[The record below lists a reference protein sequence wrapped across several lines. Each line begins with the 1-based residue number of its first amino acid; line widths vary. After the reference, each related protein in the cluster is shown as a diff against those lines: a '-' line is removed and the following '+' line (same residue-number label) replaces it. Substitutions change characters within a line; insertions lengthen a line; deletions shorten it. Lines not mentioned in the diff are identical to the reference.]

1 MIDRQPAW
9 VPDPETMSRA
19 NLTWLMAD
27 RDFSSYEDLHR
38 WSTLHPADFWG
49 VVIER
54 LGIVF
59 RVPPDTLLDGETLSP
74 SWLPG
79 AQLNIVD
86 SCFTAPPEHIAVVY
100 RRDGEI
106 RSLTYAE
113 LRSLVD
119 RFANGFVAAGFSP
132 GDRIAIAM
140 PMTVEAVAAYLGTIA
155 AGGVV
160 VSIADSFAPHEIATR
175 LDLTGPV
182 AVVTQDRLLRAGKE
196 LPMYTKVVD
205 AGAGVCIVLST
216 GAGAQ
221 IRAED
226 TTWDDFLGV
235 DDPFEAVAVDPG
247 AHANILF
254 SSGTTGVPK
263 AIPWSHVTPIKAAM
277 DGHFHHD
284 IHPDDIVAWPTN
296 LGWMMGPWLI
306 YAALVNNAALALYDD
321 APGGPGFTE
330 FVADAGVTVL
340 GLVPS
345 IAASWR
351 ASSALDG
358 VDWTRVR
365 VLSSTGEASNPSDYG
380 WLMKRVAGV
389 PMIEYCGGTEI
400 GGGYLTGTVLQP
412 AFPSLFSTPALGLDV
427 RILDDRGDPATSGE
441 LFLVPPSIGLSAD
454 LLNSDHH
461 EVYHVD
467 VPLADVSLRRHG
479 DHMERLTDGYYRAL
493 GRVDDTMNLGGI
505 KVSSAEIEH
514 VIAQVS
520 GVAETAAIAVSPSD
534 GGPSRLVVYAV
545 ATPVGVPDVGRWKI
559 DMQTAI
565 SAELNPLFRVHDVV
579 AVDVLPRTASAKVM
593 RRELRERYD
602 S

>member
-175 LDLTGPV
+175 LDLTNPV

-196 LPMYTKVVD
+196 LPMYAKVVD
-205 AGAGVCIVLST
+205 AGARVCIVLST
-216 GAGAQ
+216 GAGTE

-226 TTWDDFLGV
+226 STWDDFLGV
-235 DDPFEAVAVDPG
+235 DDPFEPVAVDPS

>member
-1 MIDRQPAW
+1 
-9 VPDPETMSRA
+9 
-19 NLTWLMAD
+19 
-27 RDFSSYEDLHR
+27 
-38 WSTLHPADFWG
+38 
-49 VVIER
+49 
-54 LGIVF
+54 
-59 RVPPDTLLDGETLSP
+59 
-74 SWLPG
+74 
-79 AQLNIVD
+79 
-86 SCFTAPPEHIAVVY
+86 
-100 RRDGEI
+100 
-106 RSLTYAE
+106 
-113 LRSLVD
+113 
-119 RFANGFVAAGFSP
+119 
-132 GDRIAIAM
+132 
-140 PMTVEAVAAYLGTIA
+140 
-155 AGGVV
+155 
-160 VSIADSFAPHEIATR
+160 
-175 LDLTGPV
+175 
-182 AVVTQDRLLRAGKE
+182 
-196 LPMYTKVVD
+196 
-205 AGAGVCIVLST
+205 
-216 GAGAQ
+216 
-221 IRAED
+221 
-226 TTWDDFLGV
+226 
-235 DDPFEAVAVDPG
+235 
-247 AHANILF
+247 
-254 SSGTTGVPK
+254 
-263 AIPWSHVTPIKAAM
+263 M

-321 APGGPGFTE
+321 APGGSGFTE

-351 ASSALDG
+351 ASGALDG

-514 VIAQVS
+514 VIAQVP
-520 GVAETAAIAVSPSD
+520 GVAETAAIAVSPPD

-545 ATPVGVPDVGRWKI
+545 ATPGGVPDVGRWKI